1 MLKFEKENVQHGK
14 VPDGKAHMDTLSH
27 TCVLVPRYVQERQK
41 KGWLQKNLPVS
52 NTKQVL
58 KEGGKINFLELANC
72 SILK

>member
-1 MLKFEKENVQHGK
+1 MEKCPTGQHTWTRCHSRAC
-14 VPDGKAHMDTLSH
+14 VLA
-27 TCVLVPRYVQERQK
+27 CVLVPSYVQERQK

-52 NTKQVL
+52 NTKQAL